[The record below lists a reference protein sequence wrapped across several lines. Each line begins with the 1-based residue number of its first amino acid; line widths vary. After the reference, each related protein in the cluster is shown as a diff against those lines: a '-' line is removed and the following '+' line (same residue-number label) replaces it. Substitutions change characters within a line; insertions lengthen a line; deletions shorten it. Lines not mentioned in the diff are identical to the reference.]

1 MKAITDDDDEYCT
14 NREQLSFFLPQAS
27 FFPSLALKFIVLKID
42 TTWEKNS
49 FENK

>member
-14 NREQLSFFLPQAS
+14 NREQLS